1 MKKIILSMLMIA
13 FLAGC
18 GSIDGSLDTSMVTA
32 SNDIVV
38 LDSDVVIWVDS
49 SGAKA
54 TYCGASSLPSIPAA
68 DVVNVTIA
76 SKAYSNTGTTG
87 LPIRVDSATI
97 TYSPANITT
106 PPLATEFQ
114 VINTTIANGAS
125 VTIPVRVASQEQKQ
139 SLYPA
144 LACNGTIYNYYTKI
158 VMNVTE
164 IGSDKKTTVE
174 SGLQL
179 RFSDFIDK

>member
-1 MKKIILSMLMIA
+1 MKKLIICLLLIV
-13 FLAGC
+13 FFAGC
-18 GSIDGSLDTSMVTA
+18 GSVDGSLDTSMITA

-38 LDSDVVIWVDS
+38 LDSDVVVWVDS
-49 SGAKA
+49 AGAKA
-54 TYCGASSLPSIPAA
+54 TYCGSSSLPSIPAA

-76 SKAYSNTGTTG
+76 SKAYSNTGSTG
-87 LPIRVDSATI
+87 LPIRIDSATI
-97 TYSPANITT
+97 TYSPANIST
-106 PPLATEFQ
+106 PTMPTEFQ
-114 VINTTIANGAS
+114 VINTTIANGSS

-139 SLYPA
+139 SLYPS

-158 VMNVTE
+158 VINVTE

-174 SGLQL
+174 TGLQL